1 MLVGQGSYLDD
12 IDVPEALHVAFV
24 RSDAAHAIITNIE
37 TEAAKALAGVH
48 AILTLN
54 DLLPFLSAP
63 RMPLGASGG
72 AGKNT
77 STPFVL
83 AIDEVAYVGE
93 PIVMVVAE
101 SRYVAED
108 AAALVTIHYDA
119 LDVVSDARVACSA
132 DAPLV
137 RRELKSNV
145 LNTYSV
151 GYGDVDA
158 AFEKADFVF
167 RDDLWQHR
175 GCGISIEG
183 RGVLAQPNSADGSLR
198 VWSSTQMPNDLCNML
213 EEVLGLDTLH
223 LRVTTP
229 DLGGGFGPKY
239 CIYPE
244 ELAIPAAALL
254 LKRTLKWSEDRRE
267 TFISSIQERDQ
278 YWSLEIAV
286 SRDALILG
294 MRGPLGARSRGVR
307 SEAR

>member
-1 MLVGQGSYLDD
+1 MLSVTQSASVETLTAPRPTVASPDQDRFGTPVYRIEDGPLLVGQGSYLDD
-12 IDVPEALHVAFV
+12 IDVPDALHVAFV

-37 TEAAKALAGVH
+37 TEAAQAVAGVH

-83 AIDEVAYVGE
+83 ATDEVAYVGE

-108 AAALVTIHYDA
+108 AAALVVVNYEA

-132 DAPLV
+132 AAPLV
-137 RRELKSNV
+137 RRELTSNV

-167 RDDLWQHR
+167 RDDLW
-175 GCGISIEG
+175 
-183 RGVLAQPNSADGSLR
+183 
-198 VWSSTQMPNDLCNML
+198 
-213 EEVLGLDTLH
+213 
-223 LRVTTP
+223 
-229 DLGGGFGPKY
+229 
-239 CIYPE
+239 
-244 ELAIPAAALL
+244 
-254 LKRTLKWSEDRRE
+254 
-267 TFISSIQERDQ
+267 
-278 YWSLEIAV
+278 
-286 SRDALILG
+286 
-294 MRGPLGARSRGVR
+294 
-307 SEAR
+307 